1 MAVSFFI
8 RNKKVKIA
16 TLFARIRSKAK
27 DIDIKASTLLEVDVA
42 AWEKS
47 QESAIK
53 RKNYRNDKNN
63 KEFFDKLDLIEKTLN
78 SILDSDTN
86 VTNELVIFAEL
97 QAYARDKVVFLISHR
112 LYHFPQLLDQPLCNR
127 LIIYGTQNPHIK

>member
-27 DIDIKASTLLEVDVA
+27 DIDIKASTLLEVDVS

-47 QESAIK
+47 QDSAIK

-63 KEFFDKLDLIEKTLN
+63 KEFFDKLHFIDKPLNTTL
-78 SILDSDTN
+78 
-86 VTNELVIFAEL
+86 
-97 QAYARDKVVFLISHR
+97 Q
-112 LYHFPQLLDQPLCNR
+112 
-127 LIIYGTQNPHIK
+127 